1 MDELSAAAAVL
12 AMEVDSESDD
22 GLGLGPGPVERGG
35 DTCRSG
41 TFETSAADKENDAGV
56 PRRPPLEAAD
66 EKVSTASFMCTS
78 TQCAQP
84 FAHLTCPSSD
94 WLRAHLQGSKAALR
108 QRLEKIYPEGTGRRG
123 AAPKD
128 GGPTP
133 LIKGLFVNGKEAV
146 DDMWEERGY
155 DKMAPDEIR
164 DRLGY
169 RLDREEATGCVVTSA
184 RNLPLLIGL
193 EARNIGKRIIA
204 SVIPSGTIGKQL
216 KKLKKHGTSPAAYLQ
231 EPATLNLNPPKKP
244 AAAQPAPP
252 EPSPPPPPQSQLPPP
267 PPPPPPPM
275 EPPPLPPPTVP
286 LDRAAVRT
294 VYEHPSGRWYDGKPV
309 WDTDIPNYRGPAPH
323 DDANY
328 WDPRKPPC
336 VPSDH
341 RPAHLISSKLAAEA
355 VCAARRIELFM
366 PCEGKDPYD
375 AEHDVE
381 YYECTYPKL
390 KWGLHKLHQEFPDV
404 DACPMLAHASQ
415 HHTRPCPC
423 GRGVLAKWPWVVH
436 TAELGFCNCPMATWE
451 LICWSSEWIERWPK
465 LGW

>member
-1 MDELSAAAAVL
+1 
-12 AMEVDSESDD
+12 MEVDSESDD

-84 FAHLTCPSSD
+84 FTHLTCPSSD

-252 EPSPPPPPQSQLPPP
+252 
-267 PPPPPPPM
+267 
-275 EPPPLPPPTVP
+275 
-286 LDRAAVRT
+286 
-294 VYEHPSGRWYDGKPV
+294 
-309 WDTDIPNYRGPAPH
+309 
-323 DDANY
+323 
-328 WDPRKPPC
+328 
-336 VPSDH
+336 
-341 RPAHLISSKLAAEA
+341 
-355 VCAARRIELFM
+355 
-366 PCEGKDPYD
+366 
-375 AEHDVE
+375 
-381 YYECTYPKL
+381 
-390 KWGLHKLHQEFPDV
+390 
-404 DACPMLAHASQ
+404 
-415 HHTRPCPC
+415 
-423 GRGVLAKWPWVVH
+423 
-436 TAELGFCNCPMATWE
+436 
-451 LICWSSEWIERWPK
+451 
-465 LGW
+465 